1 MAKFDASAYDSFD
14 EITSRLERIVA
25 EVRDKD
31 VSLEQSLDLLDEAI
45 GLGSRAVEL
54 VDVSELSDR
63 EVAASAPGAA
73 ADAGTPAR
81 EGESEKDG
89 AAAAGAATGRAAQ
102 EGDAPDGRAGA

>member
-45 GLGSRAVEL
+45 GLGSRAVEI

-63 EVAASAPGAA
+63 EVAA
-73 ADAGTPAR
+73 
-81 EGESEKDG
+81 
-89 AAAAGAATGRAAQ
+89 AATGRAAQ
-102 EGDAPDGRAGA
+102 EGDAPDGHAGA